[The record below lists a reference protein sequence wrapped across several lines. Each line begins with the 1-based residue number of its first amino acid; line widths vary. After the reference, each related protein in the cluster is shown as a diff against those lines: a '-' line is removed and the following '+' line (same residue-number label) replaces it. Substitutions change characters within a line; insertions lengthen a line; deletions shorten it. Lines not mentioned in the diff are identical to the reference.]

1 MSIWF
6 KRKTYGFG
14 WTPVTWQGWVVIFIY
29 VVFLFL
35 ILSMVDNY
43 TDALTWKKLVSIVL
57 LSAGLIVICYKKG
70 EKPKWQWGKK

>member
-14 WTPVTWQGWVVIFIY
+14 WVPVTWQGWVVILVY

-35 ILSMVDNY
+35 ILNMIDTS
-43 TDALTWKKLVSIVL
+43 TDTLTWKKLVSVAL
-57 LSAGLIVICYKKG
+57 LSVGLIVICYKKG
-70 EKPKWQWGKK
+70 EKPRWQWGKK